1 MEEISILRK
10 LRKLLEESVKNSCS
24 SRTGIVFSGGVD
36 STLIALIASKFSE
49 VTAYAVGGKNSED
62 LVFARRFAEL
72 NLLSVKIKE
81 ISAHKIEENFSKVE
95 KILKENNLKQ
105 NELNFATSFPI
116 YFASEAASEDGIT
129 LMLSGQG
136 GDELFGGYSR
146 YLRMNDEEKISAMSK
161 DAKTAYERNLKRD
174 ILMCK
179 SHNVELKF
187 PYFDDKFSAYALS
200 LPLDLRIKEVTD
212 DKELI
217 KEYIECVDEVEGRK
231 YIRKYAL
238 RKLAEELGVPK
249 FIARR
254 KKRAM
259 QYGSESQKLLK
270 KLKKF

>member
-10 LRKLLEESVKNSCS
+10 LLEDSVKNSCS

-36 STLIALIASKFSE
+36 STLIALIAGKFSE

-62 LVFARRFAEL
+62 LVFARRFADL
-72 NLLSVKIKE
+72 NLLPVKIRE
-81 ISAHKIEENFSKVE
+81 ISAHEIEENFSKVE

-105 NELNFATSFPI
+105 NELNFTTSFPV
-116 YFASEAASEDGIT
+116 YLASEAASEDGIT

-146 YLRMNDEEKISAMSK
+146 YLRMNNEEKISSMSK
-161 DAKTAYERNLKRD
+161 DAKNAYEDNLKRD

-179 SHNVELKF
+179 SHNIELKF
-187 PYFDDKFSAYALS
+187 PYLDDKFSGYALS

-212 DKELI
+212 DKEAV
-217 KEYIECVDEVEGRK
+217 KEFIECIDEFGERK

-238 RKLAEELGVPK
+238 RKLAEESGVPE
-249 FIARR
+249 FIAKR

-259 QYGSESQKLLK
+259 QYGSESQKLLR